1 MLSLISSRYI
11 KITAFGFSTA
21 LLMLGNTA
29 VNAQQQ
35 LPSLTPAQTQQLSR
49 DLVPHSSQDFFRQG
63 QELMEREIE
72 LLRQRQIS
80 NNEPVLKL
88 NPLQPIKENSPVKNN
103 SQPQPN

>member
-1 MLSLISSRYI
+1 MLSRIFSRCI

-21 LLMLGNTA
+21 VLVFGNTA

-35 LPSLTPAQTQQLSR
+35 LPNLTPVQTQQLSR
-49 DLVPHSSQDFFRQG
+49 DLVPHSSQEFFRQG

-80 NNEPVLKL
+80 NNEPVLKV
-88 NPLQPIKENSPVKNN
+88 NPLQPIKQDSPVKND
-103 SQPQPN
+103 SQVEPN